1 MIHHS
6 DTRSKQ
12 KTQEMNIVKT
22 VNKQNK
28 EKVLKATRKKP
39 GITNKRKTITVAA
52 DFLMEL
58 HKGLSNFFQF

>member
-1 MIHHS
+1 
-6 DTRSKQ
+6 
-12 KTQEMNIVKT
+12 MNIVKT